1 MRESWQLSPQQA
13 DPLSWFTGPQL
24 PLLLGIG
31 AGVQGVVSAIG
42 LWSQWGNPWLQLTA
56 VPFFLLAAVLT
67 SVWTRANRP
76 ELGTGRE
83 LVVLGIAVIGFLVST
98 LGTVGG
104 TVHIEHRW
112 APIAVAMI
120 LASFA
125 PFSSAI
131 RVLWLALPIVVV
143 VGLLGSAP
151 PVDGS
156 QIWGPIARVL
166 ITVAPLLIAV
176 VASVVFSVT
185 LVGRALLL
193 ARGYVGQMDDAGA
206 SISDAESLRSESLAR
221 VRAQV
226 APFIEAVARNG
237 VIAEADRTVAAQL
250 ARELRADLVQAA
262 NSSWLDT
269 VARESGL
276 VVNDP
281 TGLADRMDE
290 AQRAALQG
298 LLRVVLD
305 NPVVDRDSL
314 LIDLRPQPDGST
326 AVALSLDVDL
336 PEGRRIMMLAPYYLT
351 LKTTVDNLSWA
362 DGRSLL
368 FKFQIPAD
376 RP

>member
-1 MRESWQLSPQQA
+1 
-13 DPLSWFTGPQL
+13 
-24 PLLLGIG
+24 
-31 AGVQGVVSAIG
+31 
-42 LWSQWGNPWLQLTA
+42 
-56 VPFFLLAAVLT
+56 
-67 SVWTRANRP
+67 
-76 ELGTGRE
+76 
-83 LVVLGIAVIGFLVST
+83 
-98 LGTVGG
+98 
-104 TVHIEHRW
+104 
-112 APIAVAMI
+112 
-120 LASFA
+120 
-125 PFSSAI
+125 
-131 RVLWLALPIVVV
+131 
-143 VGLLGSAP
+143 
-151 PVDGS
+151 
-156 QIWGPIARVL
+156 
-166 ITVAPLLIAV
+166 
-176 VASVVFSVT
+176 
-185 LVGRALLL
+185 
-193 ARGYVGQMDDAGA
+193 MDDAGA
-206 SISDAESLRSESLAR
+206 SISDAESFRSESLAR

-269 VARESGL
+269 LARESGL

>member
-1 MRESWQLSPQQA
+1 MRESWRLSPQQA

-24 PLLLGIG
+24 PLLLGAG
-31 AGVQGVVSAIG
+31 AGAQGVVSALS
-42 LWSQWGNPWLQLTA
+42 LWNLWGSPWLQLAA
-56 VPFFLLAAVLT
+56 VPFFLFAGVLT

-76 ELGTGRE
+76 ELGTGRGF
-83 LVVLGIAVIGFLVST
+83 LVLGIALLGFVVST
-98 LGTVGG
+98 LGTNGG
-104 TVHIEHRW
+104 GVHIEHRW

-120 LASFA
+120 LGSFA
-125 PFSSAI
+125 PFSSPI
-131 RVLWLALPIVVV
+131 RMLWFALPPVVV
-143 VGLLGSAP
+143 VGVLGSAP
-151 PVDGS
+151 SADGS
-156 QIWGPIARVL
+156 EIWGPLGRVVITIAPV
-166 ITVAPLLIAV
+166 LIAV
-176 VASVVFSVT
+176 VASIVFSVT
-185 LVGRALLL
+185 LVDRIVLLSRVRP
-193 ARGYVGQMDDAGA
+193 AGMDDAGA
-206 SISDAESLRSESLAR
+206 SIPDAESLRSESLAR
-221 VRAQV
+221 VHAQV
-226 APFIEAVARNG
+226 APFIEAIARDG
-237 VIAEADRTVAAQL
+237 VITDADRTVAAQL

-269 VARESGL
+269 VGRESGL

-314 LIDLRPQPDGST
+314 LIDLRPQSDGST

-376 RP
+376 RS